1 MHPLTRPSSPL
12 RRNLSIAL
20 AYMALGGLGLA
31 FAIGK
36 GYASPIFPA
45 SGLALAV
52 ALCFGNGVLPGIWLG
67 SALLNLSLAGL
78 NGTLSPV
85 TVAAALLIATWVILK
100 GCNNRLSV
108 VQSRGVLALTAA
120 LCLFASWQRVASGGH
135 FLSDVVLS
143 WALTGLIAAILARIL
158 LRPAPAGTGS

>member
-45 SGLALAV
+45 AGLALAV
-52 ALCFGNGVLPGIWLG
+52 VGLLLGVCTPILG
-67 SALLNLSLAGL
+67 GWH
-78 NGTLSPV
+78 TVMTSP
-85 TVAAALLIATWVILK
+85 I
-100 GCNNRLSV
+100 S
-108 VQSRGVLALTAA
+108 
-120 LCLFASWQRVASGGH
+120 
-135 FLSDVVLS
+135 
-143 WALTGLIAAILARIL
+143 
-158 LRPAPAGTGS
+158 